1 MPQILG
7 QHVSSSLSTGGITQN
22 NLTQLQTSQQH
33 NTYSINGTPSLPNLP
48 LPSQLDL
55 NGQVPAN
62 NYLSNLPG

>member
-33 NTYSINGTPSLPNLP
+33 NTYSINGTPTLPNLP

-55 NGQVPAN
+55 NGQTPIT
-62 NYLSNLPG
+62 YLSNPPG

>member
-7 QHVSSSLSTGGITQN
+7 QQLTSTLSTGGVTQN

-33 NTYSINGTPSLPNLP
+33 NTYSINGSPFIPNKP

-55 NGQVPAN
+55 NGQTPPT
-62 NYLSNLPG
+62 YLSNLPG